1 VINRK
6 HLAKSL
12 EEIMNRTPPTR
23 VPLTLAVVT
32 AALISL
38 AAFVASPPGFAQ
50 PAARSLPID
59 LFVTTFLGVQT
70 ADECM
75 TRVQTGFSK
84 AGYTNITLVPNTGVR
99 GVILS
104 GDNAGVTSMATCF
117 PASAVI
123 LALTS
128 AGTSSLGE
136 AAPNAQ
142 NSRLLAAI
150 TK

>member
-1 VINRK
+1 
-6 HLAKSL
+6 
-12 EEIMNRTPPTR
+12 MNRTPLTHIR
-23 VPLTLAVVT
+23 LTLVVVKT
-32 AALISL
+32 ALIALVGFL
-38 AAFVASPPGFAQ
+38 AWAPGFAQ
-50 PAARSLPID
+50 PAARPLPID
-59 LFVTTFLGVQT
+59 LFVTTFSGVQT

-84 AGYTNITLVPNTGVR
+84 AGYTNIAVVPNTGIK
-99 GVILS
+99 GVIQS

-117 PASAVI
+117 PGSAVI

>member
-1 VINRK
+1 
-6 HLAKSL
+6 
-12 EEIMNRTPPTR
+12 MTRTSPSR
-23 VPLTLAVVT
+23 VRLTLAVVT

-38 AAFVASPPGFAQ
+38 AAFVASPPGFAL
-50 PAARSLPID
+50 AKTRSVPID

-70 ADECM
+70 TDECM
-75 TRVQTGFSK
+75 TRVQAGFSK
-84 AGYTNITLVPNTGVR
+84 AGYANITVEPNTGVR

-128 AGTSSLGE
+128 AGTSSLGD

>member
-1 VINRK
+1 
-6 HLAKSL
+6 
-12 EEIMNRTPPTR
+12 MNHTSPTR
-23 VPLTLAVVT
+23 VRLSLAVVT
-32 AALISL
+32 TALISL
-38 AAFVASPPGFAQ
+38 AAFVVSPPGFAQ

-59 LFVTTFLGVQT
+59 LFVTTFFGVQT

-75 TRVQTGFSK
+75 TRVQAGFSK
-84 AGYTNITLVPNTGVR
+84 AGYANITVEPNTGVR

-123 LALTS
+123 LVLTS
-128 AGTSSLGE
+128 AGTSSLGN
-136 AAPNAQ
+136 AAPHAQ